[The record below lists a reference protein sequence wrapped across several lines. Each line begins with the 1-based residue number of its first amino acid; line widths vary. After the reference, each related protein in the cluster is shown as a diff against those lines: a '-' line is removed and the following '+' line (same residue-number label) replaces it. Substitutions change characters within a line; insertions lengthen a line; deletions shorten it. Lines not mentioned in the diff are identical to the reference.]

1 MDHYRV
7 HIEPTRLTSGVNA
20 YGLRRTID
28 NIDAID
34 ANGQLF
40 LCLQDCAMSSF
51 KNKLKATSRNATR
64 TTSLIVVT
72 DEEWDLHNLRRASEF
87 GGGMATQDSVCA
99 AVRGAFDEVHMV
111 IVRPNM
117 GRDMNEATIMK
128 LAKSNGR
135 NRGYYKVYTE
145 SFHEDMNKAGED
157 IMANLGYSSKNLT
170 FFD

>member
-1 MDHYRV
+1 
-7 HIEPTRLTSGVNA
+7 
-20 YGLRRTID
+20 
-28 NIDAID
+28 
-34 ANGQLF
+34 
-40 LCLQDCAMSSF
+40 MSSF

-72 DEEWDLHNLRRASEF
+72 DEEWDLHTLRRASEF

-117 GRDMNEATIMK
+117 GRDINEATIME